1 MNQKQKRSLFHV
13 LYAYAT
19 YNPAIGYCQGMSNIA
34 GILLMHVKESD
45 AFWILVQMMEK
56 YNLAELF
63 ENDCNPKCLAKFSQS
78 FKEKF
83 PEIDSHIN
91 EYGCSA
97 SLFAITWV
105 RTLFS
110 LDVETNMVFRIW
122 DIFFLK
128 GMDFIINLVLS
139 MFSEKKEKIMQLKGG
154 ELLVYI
160 KDLPKTVENIF
171 EDLIDKSL
179 CMKNTIND
187 DLLKSW

>member
-1 MNQKQKRSLFHV
+1 
-13 LYAYAT
+13 
-19 YNPAIGYCQGMSNIA
+19 
-34 GILLMHVKESD
+34 
-45 AFWILVQMMEK
+45 
-56 YNLAELF
+56 
-63 ENDCNPKCLAKFSQS
+63 
-78 FKEKF
+78 
-83 PEIDSHIN
+83 
-91 EYGCSA
+91 
-97 SLFAITWV
+97 
-105 RTLFS
+105 
-110 LDVETNMVFRIW
+110 MVFRIW